1 MTLRIYTKLKNKGVD
16 VYFPGQHKG
25 KCKSPYVVVRK
36 DAQLTFAGTNKLG
49 QRLVDI
55 MVYCPV
61 DSFKVAEDYVK
72 SIREHMGGFD
82 FLRKTGFET
91 SWMVE
96 DDIEAYF
103 TSLQY
108 TIIKELEG

>member
-1 MTLRIYTKLKNKGVD
+1 MTLRIYTKLKNDGVD

-25 KCKSPYVVVRK
+25 ICQSPYTVIRK
-36 DAQLTFAGTNKLG
+36 DAQLTYAGTNKLG
-49 QRLVDI
+49 QRIVDI
-55 MVYCPV
+55 MIYCPIK
-61 DSFKVAEDYVK
+61 SYKAAEDYVK
-72 SIREHMGGFD
+72 DIRKYMEGFN

-91 SWMVE
+91 PWMVE
-96 DDIEAYF
+96 DDIEAYS

>member
-1 MTLRIYTKLKNKGVD
+1 MFRIYTKLKANGVD

-25 KCKSPYVVVRK
+25 ICASPYTVIRK
-36 DAQLTFAGTNKLG
+36 DAQLTFAGSNKLG
-49 QRLVDI
+49 QRIVDI
-55 MVYCPV
+55 MIYCPV
-61 DSFKVAEDYVK
+61 RSYKAAEDYVNE
-72 SIREHMGGFD
+72 IRKLMEGFE

-91 SWMVE
+91 PWMVE
-96 DDIEAYF
+96 DDIEAYS